1 MKEIVLFNESNGI
14 KLNLH
19 QEGEMVSLTDLW
31 KSVGEIKS
39 KAPKHWLGNE
49 TTKAFIKSACT
60 FLKVTESYLIKIKAG
75 KGGGTYAHKHIALE
89 YAQYLDPNLAVA
101 VNQVFFERIEEE
113 KNPHL
118 LLERYDKH
126 YKKLGKTEDWIGVRI
141 KSTITRNIFTKVL
154 SSHGVKQEGFKN
166 CTNAIYT
173 PLFGGSTDVVRKYLK
188 IDKNKSIRD
197 NCSKLQLM
205 AIEFSEE
212 LASANIKKNNLQG
225 NAACEIASRNAGQI
239 VRNALNQALK

>member
-113 KNPHL
+113 KNPEL
-118 LLERYDKH
+118 LQQRYNKH
-126 YKKLGKTEDWIGVRI
+126 YEKLGKTKEWTQQRI
-141 KSTITRNIFTKVL
+141 NTIDSRKEFTSVL
-154 SSHGVKQEGFKN
+154 AKHGVTQYGYRD

-173 PLFGGSTDVVRKYLK
+173 PLFGGTSNVVREK
-188 IDKNKSIRD
+188 IGIDNKLSIRD
-197 NCSKLQLM
+197 NCTKLQLR
-205 AIEFSEE
+205 AIELAELLAAENIEKNNLKGNAQCE
-212 LASANIKKNNLQG
+212 LASRKAANSMANVLMQN
-225 NAACEIASRNAGQI
+225 R
-239 VRNALNQALK
+239 